1 MRTRRLTLVPHM
13 VFPVLLT
20 LMVGQML
27 GLAPDASAQAKKL
40 EGTWRT
46 ELTVFDCQTGT
57 PTGATAQILETY
69 LPGGAMLQ
77 SSNTNVFRTPG
88 YGIWKP
94 TTKRNFLVTFTF
106 FRFNADGTQAGRSD
120 ITEHIELGED
130 ADEFTATGVAKVFDV
145 NGDLAMTVCLT
156 ATGQRLTFDE

>member
-13 VFPVLLT
+13 AFPALLT

-77 SSNTNVFRTPG
+77 SSTPTYSALPVTAFGSTRPSGAFLSPSPSSALTQMARKPDEVISQNILNLERTRTNSPRLWST
-88 YGIWKP
+88 KP
-94 TTKRNFLVTFTF
+94 
-106 FRFNADGTQAGRSD
+106 SMP
-120 ITEHIELGED
+120 
-130 ADEFTATGVAKVFDV
+130 TAI
-145 NGDLAMTVCLT
+145 
-156 ATGQRLTFDE
+156 

>member
-13 VFPVLLT
+13 AFPVLLT
-20 LMVGQML
+20 LMDGQML

-46 ELTVFDCQTGT
+46 ELTVFDCQMGT

-77 SSNTNVFRTPG
+77 SSNTNVFRSPG
-88 YGIWKP
+88 YGIWKH

-130 ADEFTATGVAKVFDV
+130 ADEFTATLVNKTFDA
-145 NGDLAMTVCLT
+145 NGNLISTTCPT
-156 ATGQRLTFDE
+156 ETGECLTFDE